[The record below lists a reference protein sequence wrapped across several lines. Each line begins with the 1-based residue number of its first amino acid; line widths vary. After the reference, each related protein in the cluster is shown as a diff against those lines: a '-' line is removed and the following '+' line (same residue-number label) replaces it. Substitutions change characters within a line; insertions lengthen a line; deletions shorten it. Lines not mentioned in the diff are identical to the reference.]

1 MESNPRYRTSL
12 ERKFFIAIFWVGVI
26 PMTLTLIVAYVFA
39 REGQWV
45 TTKRNLTT
53 AVRRTTE
60 GVQFALN
67 TRLSLSAR
75 IVGDPL
81 FSQFCQSTKE
91 EQELLKNQISEK
103 LTAIQ
108 NVSKEKTLGFAI
120 VDTEQKILFSTSE
133 FKPGD
138 FFIPDWHKK
147 TKYPTVVSISTPP
160 RTENYTITIAIP
172 IKDAKQKIIGFLLD
186 IQEATDFLNFALG
199 PLSEA
204 ESLTPEN
211 IYYTIIYL
219 RDADGISLYRDKN
232 KNQSKFNVNYELVDS
247 RLVRRLK
254 MNPDKTEG
262 LSTLLRFSS
271 RGKVEP
277 VLLAFK
283 KIYPEYDLYF
293 CAYRQLNE
301 IFWLLHVGSVAALII
316 AGLVI
321 IFFSLIGYRIVHRNI
336 LQPLSL
342 INEGAQIIRQ
352 GDLELKLKINTGD
365 ELEEVADS
373 FNQMASTLHKNI
385 YKLEASEERY
395 RNLVNSMKDGIYQT
409 NRDGV
414 LTLINPSGAQLL
426 GFETPEQAIGT
437 QIETL
442 FLNSSDFREICSEL
456 ETNYSINQFRAWV
469 KPLQGD
475 LICIEISGSYIRDE
489 KGLIIGVEGIFRD
502 ITRSVWLE
510 KEVNDRAER
519 LKAVN
524 IIAQTINSSLE
535 AGKVH
540 ESVVNEIKRL
550 IRNIDYII
558 IAFPQENVTETEDKN
573 TYYEILSLFPEPNLE
588 PKIAA
593 FFCGDIVLSERKT
606 LCFDF
611 LQSEEENIAKELPTE
626 INSLIITPLFA
637 EEKVIGV
644 LVLGSETPKAFS
656 AHDIEIVEEI
666 SPHIAVAIRNARLL
680 EKLQKTLNEVNKA
693 HEQLNKANEEL
704 KTLDEMKTNLLSNV
718 SHELRTPLVSV
729 MGYTDMVLKKKAGP
743 ITETQKEYLSIS
755 LRNVEKLVNL
765 IENLLDFS
773 KLHKGKEELIFST
786 FDIVECGKI
795 GLENIRP
802 MAETREIELILNA
815 EQQPILVDGDKEK
828 IIQVFNNLLSNAVK
842 FNKNKGTVEVRF
854 KIIDNEVE
862 ISIIDT
868 GIGISQDAMDKIF
881 TRFYQVDSSSTRK
894 YGGTGIGLSISQDI
908 IRLHGSR
915 IVLSSIL
922 GQGTTFSFRLPIH
935 GTMPGTEQIYAGEIT
950 PDETHLLV
958 ELVSQDRSMSAQIRQ
973 WLLEENIDILHAA
986 YPSTATS
993 LALRYN
999 PDCIILDCDEGPLG
1013 EVTIREILE
1022 SPEIVEIPIIL
1033 ITNDEQLF
1041 SKFSNK
1047 VFDRLPRQLRK
1058 VILLS
1063 AIRYATKN
1071 IHAEISELGEGIL
1084 CIDNDTEVL
1093 DFMKH
1098 CLESEN
1104 YKVDIT
1110 TSEKE
1115 AIEKLQSGN
1124 FRLVLLDIAN
1134 PNLDGTEISK
1144 AIKTNPKLK
1153 GVSIYIITAKPVK
1166 DLTQKMSEIGADGV
1180 LQKPFM
1186 QEELIS
1192 MVKTYMGDKNNY

>member
-67 TRLSLSAR
+67 TRLNLSAR
-75 IVGDPL
+75 VMADPI
-81 FSQFCQSTKE
+81 FSQFCQGTKE

-108 NVSKEKTLGFAI
+108 NISSKRTLGFAI
-120 VDTEQKILFSTSE
+120 VDKEKNFLFSTPA
-133 FKPGD
+133 FKSGD
-138 FFIPDWHKK
+138 FLIPDWHEK
-147 TKYPTVVSISTPP
+147 TQYATVVAISTPP
-160 RTENYTITIAIP
+160 RTENYTITIAVP
-172 IKDAKQKIIGFLLD
+172 IKDKNKKIIGFLLE
-186 IQEATDFLNFALG
+186 IQEATEFLNFALG
-199 PLSEA
+199 PSSEA
-204 ESLTPEN
+204 DGLTPES

-219 RDADGISLYRDKN
+219 RDSDGISLYRDK
-232 KNQSKFNVNYELVDS
+232 KENQSKFNVNYELVDS
-247 RLVRRLK
+247 RLVQRLK
-254 MNPDKTEG
+254 RNPDKTEG

-283 KIYPEYDLYF
+283 KIYPEYNLYF

-301 IFWLLHVGSVAALII
+301 IFWFLHVGSVVALFI

-352 GDLELKLKINTGD
+352 GDLELKLRINTGD
-365 ELEEVADS
+365 ELEEVANS
-373 FNQMASTLHKNI
+373 FNEMASALRKNI

-395 RNLVNSMKDGIYQT
+395 RNLVNSMRDGIYQT
-409 NRDGV
+409 NRDGT

-437 QIETL
+437 QTGTL
-442 FLNSSDFREICSEL
+442 FLNSNDFREVCSEL
-456 ETNYSINQFRAWV
+456 EANNVINQFRAWV
-469 KPLQGD
+469 KPLRGD
-475 LICIEISGSYIRDE
+475 LICVEISGSYIRDE
-489 KGLIIGVEGIFRD
+489 KGSIIGVEGIFRD
-502 ITRSVWLE
+502 ITRNVWLE

-524 IIAQTINSSLE
+524 IIARTINSSLE
-535 AGKVH
+535 AGKVY

-550 IRNIDYII
+550 IRNIDYTIV
-558 IAFPQENVTETEDKN
+558 AFPQENVTETEDGN
-573 TYYEILSLFPEPNLE
+573 TYYEILSLFPESNLE
-588 PKIAA
+588 PKIGVFYCADRV
-593 FFCGDIVLSERKT
+593 FEERKT
-606 LCFDF
+606 LCFDY
-611 LQSEEENIAKELPTE
+611 LQSEDENIAKELPLET
-626 INSLIITPLFA
+626 NSLIITPLFA

-656 AHDIEIVEEI
+656 PHDVEIVEEL
-666 SPHIAVAIRNARLL
+666 SPHIAVAIRNTRLL
-680 EKLQKTLNEVNKA
+680 ERLQKTLDEVNKA

-729 MGYTDMVLKKKAGP
+729 MGYTDMILKGKAGP
-743 ITETQKEYLSIS
+743 ITDTQREYLSIS
-755 LRNVEKLVNL
+755 LRNVEKLVDL

-773 KLHKGKEELIFST
+773 KLHKGKEELVFST
-786 FDIVECGKI
+786 FDIVECARI
-795 GLENIRP
+795 GLENVRP
-802 MAETREIELILNA
+802 IAEPRKIELILNA
-815 EQQPILVDGDKEK
+815 EQQPILIDGDKGK

-842 FNKNKGTVEVRF
+842 FNRNEGMVEVRF

-862 ISIIDT
+862 VSVIDT
-868 GIGISQDAMDKIF
+868 GTGIPPDALDKIF
-881 TRFYQVDSSSTRK
+881 SRFYQVDSSSTRK

-915 IVLSSIL
+915 IVVSSVL

-935 GTMPGTEQIYAGEIT
+935 GTKPDVEQMYFREIT
-950 PDETHLLV
+950 QDETHLLV
-958 ELVSQDRSMSAQIRQ
+958 ELVSQDRSMSTQIRH
-973 WLLEENIDILHAA
+973 WLLEENIDILYAA

-1013 EVTIREILE
+1013 EITVREILE
-1022 SPEIVEIPIIL
+1022 SPEIIEIPIIL
-1033 ITNDEQLF
+1033 ITNDEQLY
-1041 SKFSNK
+1041 SNFSNK
-1047 VFDRLPRQLRK
+1047 VFHRLSKQLRRS
-1058 VILLS
+1058 ILLS

-1071 IHAEISELGEGIL
+1071 ISAEIPELGDGIL
-1084 CIDNDTEVL
+1084 CVDNDTEVL
-1093 DFMKH
+1093 DFIKH
-1098 CLESEN
+1098 CLVNEG
-1104 YKVDIT
+1104 YKVDIA

-1124 FRLVLLDIAN
+1124 FRLLLLEVAN
-1134 PNLDGTEISK
+1134 PNLDVTEICK
-1144 AIKTNPKLK
+1144 TIKTNSKLR
-1153 GVSIYIITAKPVK
+1153 GISIYIVTAKPIH
-1166 DLTQKMSEIGADGV
+1166 DTTQKMSEIGADGI
-1180 LQKPFM
+1180 LQKPFK
-1186 QEELIS
+1186 QEDLIS
-1192 MVKTYMGDKNNY
+1192 IVKTYMRKSF

>member
-1 MESNPRYRTSL
+1 MESNPRYRASI

-67 TRLSLSAR
+67 TRLNLSAR
-75 IVGDPL
+75 IVADPL
-81 FSQFCQSTKE
+81 FSQFCQETKE
-91 EQELLKNQISEK
+91 QQELLKNQILEK
-103 LTAIQ
+103 LITIQ
-108 NVSKEKTLGFAI
+108 NASQGKTLGFAI
-120 VDTEQKILFSTSE
+120 TDTEQKFLLSTST
-133 FKPGD
+133 FKSGD
-138 FFIPDWHKK
+138 FLLPDWHKK
-147 TKYPTVVSISTPP
+147 TRYPIVVAISTPP
-160 RTENYTITIAIP
+160 QTENYTITIAIP
-172 IKDAKQKIIGFLLD
+172 IKDKNQKIIGFLLE
-186 IQEATDFLNFALG
+186 IQVATEFINFALG
-199 PLSEA
+199 PSSETDG
-204 ESLTPEN
+204 LTPEN
-211 IYYTIIYL
+211 IYYTIIYI
-219 RDADGISLYRDKN
+219 RDTDGISLYRDKSI
-232 KNQSKFNVNYELVDS
+232 NQSKLNVNYELVDS
-247 RLVRRLK
+247 RLLQRLK
-254 MNPDKTEG
+254 RTPNKTEG

-271 RGKVEP
+271 RGKVAP
-277 VLLAFK
+277 VLLAYK
-283 KIYPEYDLYF
+283 KIYPDYNLYF

-301 IFWLLHVGSVAALII
+301 IFWFLHVGSIAALII

-365 ELEEVADS
+365 ELEEVANS
-373 FNQMASTLHKNI
+373 FNQMASTLRKNI

-395 RNLVNSMKDGIYQT
+395 RNLVNSMRDGIYQT

-437 QIETL
+437 QVENL
-442 FLNSSDFREICSEL
+442 FLNSGDFEEFCSEL
-456 ETNYSINQFRAWV
+456 ETTHFINQFRVWV
-469 KPLQGD
+469 KPLRGD
-475 LICIEISGSYIRDE
+475 LICIEISGSYITDE
-489 KGLIIGVEGIFRD
+489 KSSIIGVEGIFRD
-502 ITRSVWLE
+502 ITRNVWLE

-550 IRNIDYII
+550 IQNINYTI
-558 IAFPQENVTETEDKN
+558 IAFPQENITESENKS
-573 TYYEILSLFPEPNLE
+573 TYYEILSLFPESNLE
-588 PKIAA
+588 PKIST
-593 FFCGDIVLSERKT
+593 FYCGDKVIKERKT
-606 LCFDF
+606 LCFDY
-611 LQSEEENIAKELPTE
+611 LQSEEENIAKELPPG
-626 INSLIITPLFA
+626 ISSLITTPLFA

-644 LVLGSETPKAFS
+644 LILGSETPKAFS
-656 AHDIEIVEEI
+656 AHDVEIVEEL

-680 EKLQKTLNEVNKA
+680 EKLQKTLDEVNKA

-729 MGYTDMVLKKKAGP
+729 MGYTDMILKGKAGP
-743 ITETQKEYLSIS
+743 ITDTQREYLSIS

-773 KLHKGKEELIFST
+773 KLHKGKEELVFST
-786 FDIVECGKI
+786 FDIVECAKI
-795 GLENIRP
+795 GLENVQP
-802 MAETREIELILNA
+802 MAEPRKIELILNA
-815 EQQPILVDGDKEK
+815 ERQPILVDGDKGK

-842 FNKNKGTVEVRF
+842 FNKSEGTVEVRF

-862 ISIIDT
+862 VSVIDT
-868 GIGISQDAMDKIF
+868 GIGIPQNAIDKIF
-881 TRFYQVDSSSTRK
+881 TRFYQVDSSSTRR

-915 IVLSSIL
+915 IVLSSVL
-922 GQGTTFSFRLPIH
+922 GQGTTFSFRLPVH
-935 GTMPGTEQIYAGEIT
+935 GTKPEAQQMYAREIT

-958 ELVSQDRSMSAQIRQ
+958 ELVSQDRSMSTQIRQ

-1022 SPEIVEIPIIL
+1022 SPEVIEIPTIL
-1033 ITNDEQLF
+1033 ITNEEQLY
-1041 SKFSNK
+1041 SKFSDK
-1047 VFDRLPRQLRK
+1047 IIHRLPKQLRK
-1058 VILLS
+1058 SILLS
-1063 AIRYATKN
+1063 AIRYAIKN
-1071 IHAEISELGEGIL
+1071 IPVETPELGDEIL
-1084 CIDNDTEVL
+1084 CIDDDIEVL
-1093 DFMKH
+1093 KFIEH
-1098 CLESEN
+1098 CLESEG

-1110 TSEKE
+1110 TSVEE
-1115 AIEKLQSGN
+1115 AIEKLQNGN
-1124 FRLVLLDIAN
+1124 FRLVLLDIASPGIN
-1134 PNLDGTEISK
+1134 GTEICK
-1144 AIKTNPKLK
+1144 VIKTNPKLQ
-1153 GVSIYIITAKPVK
+1153 GISIYIVTAKPVK
-1166 DLTQKMSEIGADGV
+1166 DITQKMFEIEADGV
-1180 LQKPFM
+1180 LQKPFK
-1186 QEELIS
+1186 QEDLIS
-1192 MVKTYMGDKNNY
+1192 IVKTYMENKK